1 MADVTINYEGNA
13 IATMSAS
20 GTKTLLTEGKYCT
33 DDIEVVYVSPGG
45 GGGTMLSG
53 NFTPASDLGTVT
65 ISELVGTTLNHFLL
79 KVTGDIDSGKNLGKR
94 AFLFCFIDFSAD
106 CSAHIATNSA
116 GSSASYSGGFSP
128 LSDNTVYSLDR
139 TTGVFTVNTTVNN
152 GGVLLSGLQYD
163 WMAW

>member
-45 GGGTMLSG
+45 GGGAMLSG
-53 NFTPASDLGTVT
+53 YFTPGSDLGTVT
-65 ISELVGTTLNHFLL
+65 ISELAGTTLNHFLL
-79 KVTGDIDSGKNLGKR
+79 KVTGNINSGKNLGKR
-94 AFLFCFIDFSAD
+94 AFLLCFIDFSAD
-106 CSAHIATNSA
+106 CTAQIATNTS
-116 GSSASYSGGFSP
+116 GSSSAYSGGFSP
-128 LSDNTVYSLDR
+128 ISDAVYSLDR
-139 TTGVFTVNTTVNN
+139 TTGVFSVQTDSNN